1 VPYHFLDSDLHRQVG
16 ICQDWWLK
24 PTYRFRG
31 PDKTPDSTWTASRS
45 ATYSLFDRRF
55 RGWWMLDSQYPPC
68 CKALLPTGRI
78 ALEFSEDFEAAALS
92 SQPFVT
98 FYHPVWS
105 WVCLR
110 PRVVLWDLPE
120 IKFKQNAEELSRGT
134 PTKNKQILAGSSD
147 HNIMIKIVYIVCW
160 SIVYIFCQQT
170 RVSSAMLC
178 HFSLMM
184 IADCHHRAGLRPWVG
199 IAVHWLRRKLK
210 LVRSNATDS
219 SASWAEWNTQQNTAA
234 SNSVFSDLSIFANLF
249 LVQSGLSEKWWEKKH
264 VGLWSSLWS
273 RESRVYGHHPLERCC
288 FNASLQSWNMFAT
301 ATQKD
306 LTLSVLLLKKFGK
319 TMVKLWR
326 SSCFSLRSMCSQT
339 STASRC
345 LSGASRRGNQWYSG
359 RSSCYL

>member
-1 VPYHFLDSDLHRQVG
+1 
-16 ICQDWWLK
+16 
-24 PTYRFRG
+24 
-31 PDKTPDSTWTASRS
+31 
-45 ATYSLFDRRF
+45 
-55 RGWWMLDSQYPPC
+55 MLIYC
-68 CKALLPTGRI
+68 I
-78 ALEFSEDFEAAALS
+78 F
-92 SQPFVT
+92 
-98 FYHPVWS
+98 
-105 WVCLR
+105 
-110 PRVVLWDLPE
+110 
-120 IKFKQNAEELSRGT
+120 
-134 PTKNKQILAGSSD
+134 
-147 HNIMIKIVYIVCW
+147 
-160 SIVYIFCQQT
+160 FCQQT